1 MTSLVE
7 QAEHASYMKGVAD
20 NALNTMIYLIREEG
34 WSFDKA
40 VDTMIQKDWDPQ
52 LIKDLKLELKERLEE
67 SN

>member
-20 NALNTMIYLIREEG
+20 NALNNMIFVIREKG
-34 WSFDKA
+34 WSYDEA
-40 VDTMIQKDWDPQ
+40 VDSFISKDWDPQ

-67 SN
+67 EL